1 LMGFTMT
8 TTIELDPGIEQR
20 LTKLADTTG
29 RSMNFFLKHLIEEGV
44 SDLED
49 YYLAAEVS
57 ERVRKG
63 EEKTYSSADVR
74 EELGLGY

>member
-1 LMGFTMT
+1 MT
-8 TTIELDPGIEQR
+8 TTIQLDPETEQR
-20 LTKLADTTG
+20 LAKLADTTG
-29 RSMNFFLKHLIEEGV
+29 RSIDFFLQHLIEEGM

-63 EEKTYSSADVR
+63 VENTYIAADVR
-74 EELGLGY
+74 EELGLAN